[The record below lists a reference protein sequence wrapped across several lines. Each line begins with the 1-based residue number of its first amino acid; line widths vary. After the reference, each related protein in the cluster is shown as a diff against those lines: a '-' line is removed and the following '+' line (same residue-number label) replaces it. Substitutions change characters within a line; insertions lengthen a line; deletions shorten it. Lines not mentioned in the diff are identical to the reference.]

1 MKNISKMRQ
10 KNSNEQEN
18 GKFTC
23 PEDLNAN
30 QSETD
35 EITTL
40 KQKIDLATRKLNQVL
55 LNYEGLEN
63 KSQSLQQNFLAV
75 TDIQEK
81 CKMPEDREEKL
92 KQELLILES
101 HRSMNM
107 IDRREA
113 EMLKQEIEEKSRL
126 QLEEN
131 LEKISA
137 ISQTAV
143 KAHEQLEQR
152 KEKAFTLKILDMKSR
167 LRDMESSLCRAQDHE
182 DIERFKLGI
191 YQQCY
196 HDKLNVTAA
205 LYEQIN
211 IANKRKVKLQEDI
224 ATTVAEEELLT
235 HSHTGAV
242 HNPKETSVSSLHHQ
256 DGSGLSRNV
265 TPSLG
270 TSHCQQRGRAFRKK
284 GQRRLPSANK
294 RKVKLQ
300 EDIATIVA
308 EEELLTHSH
317 TGAVHIQ
324 EETSVSGLH
333 HHDGFGLSGNVTQ
346 SLGISR
352 HQQRGRAFRKKGQ
365 RRSPSANKRKVKL
378 QEDIATIV
386 AEEELLT
393 HSHTGAVHIQE
404 ETSVSGPHHHDGF
417 GMSGNVTPSLGTS
430 HCQQRGRAF
439 RKKGQHRLPSANKRK
454 VKLQRAFRK
463 TERPT

>member
-143 KAHEQLEQR
+143 KAHEQSEQR

-224 ATTVAEEELLT
+224 AT
-235 HSHTGAV
+235 
-242 HNPKETSVSSLHHQ
+242 
-256 DGSGLSRNV
+256 
-265 TPSLG
+265 
-270 TSHCQQRGRAFRKK
+270 
-284 GQRRLPSANK
+284 
-294 RKVKLQ
+294 
-300 EDIATIVA
+300 IVA

-317 TGAVHIQ
+317 TGAVHIR

-333 HHDGFGLSGNVTQ
+333 NHDGFGLSGNVTQ